1 MDASKVGGGPGG
13 AAATSEGVLA
23 NFFNSLL
30 SKKTGG
36 AGGAPGAPG
45 PGGSPGGGGMGPNG
59 QIMTASPG
67 GVAGGSPGGV
77 PGSGGSGQL
86 KAAGDNDECECIN
99 GSRLT
104 CIQTFNLNQDSAI
117 RNIIFYPSQ
126 NNAVD
131 MVRIQVLLQV

>member
-1 MDASKVGGGPGG
+1 MGGGPGG

-36 AGGAPGAPG
+36 AGGAPGAPGG